1 MSARVPLGLLSAVGA
16 TLLATL
22 ALAAPASASPGLEVG
37 VGRADI
43 TPPTGYFMMGWVRSD
58 GVVIGQN
65 TRLWA
70 RTVVLRE
77 GGEKVALVS
86 EDLNGIPGGM
96 LEDAAN
102 LLHDRGFDQSN
113 ILVSASHTHAAPTGY
128 YNFSTF
134 NTVFMTLNSP
144 TDFSLTGDLDP
155 TLYQFMVRQLAR
167 SIARADDNLGP
178 GKVGWGKTQLLHL
191 TENRSIEAHL
201 ADHGITVPYGEG
213 TVAMDPNGYVH
224 TIDPE
229 VNVLRVDK
237 TIGGRDVPVGM
248 WSTFADHGTVNGYQ
262 FTFYNED
269 HHGAATHHTEDRI
282 RKLGNVPKKQDV
294 VTVYGNTNE
303 GDQSA
308 GLHGQ
313 GPALAEHV
321 GHVESK
327 AFMKAWRQAG
337 KRMSGKPALDN
348 RWTRMCFCGQA
359 TAAGPVDDTAKF
371 GLPQLTGSEE
381 GRGPLFDITRTPF
394 EGDTTADTHSAQGD
408 KIVTLTVD
416 VPKAVPLATIQVGDR
431 LIFSIP
437 GEMTVE
443 MGRRVKTAIMDA
455 VSGSGSGIKHVVLSG
470 LANEYDDYFTTP
482 EEYDA
487 QHYEGGSQVY
497 GRTSSVALQEALVA
511 LAKTLADG
519 TPAPNP
525 YPFDPTNGIVPDGS
539 SFPTGATEATAIAQ
553 PAKRSRRLL
562 HPQFSWQGGERGFDR
577 PLERAFIKVQRHSGP
592 HKWRT
597 VDSDLGLR
605 MLWYVDDNGAYTAE
619 WEPPLRQRPGR
630 YRFSVHARHYRI
642 KSKPFSLLPS
652 KLLVPTA
659 TTADAGEFAVRLA
672 YPKAVSHEAVGDKPP
687 DFAADLTARPLYAGG
702 GQIRFLVDGKPAV
715 VRSKHGGLFSVRAPT
730 GATIEIPKGAA
741 RDRFGNR
748 NGKAVSFTAPG

>member
-1 MSARVPLGLLSAVGA
+1 MSARVRLGLLSAVGS

-22 ALAAPASASPGLEVG
+22 ALAAPASAESGLKVG

-58 GVVIGQN
+58 GVVIGQH

-70 RTVVLRE
+70 RTVVLNE

-96 LEDAAN
+96 LEDAAD

-113 ILVSASHTHAAPTGY
+113 ILVSASHTHAAPTGF
-128 YNFSTF
+128 YNFPTF

-144 TDFSLTGDLDP
+144 TDFSLTGEMDP

-167 SIARADDNLGP
+167 SIARADDDLSP
-178 GKVGWGKTQLLHL
+178 GKVGWGSTQLLHL

-237 TIGGRDVPVGM
+237 KIHGRDVPVGM
-248 WSTFADHGTVNGYQ
+248 WSTFANHGTVNGYQ

-269 HHGAATHHTEDRI
+269 HHGAATQQTEDKI
-282 RKLGNVPKKQDV
+282 RKIGHVPKGQEV

-308 GLHGQ
+308 GLHER
-313 GPALAEHV
+313 GPAMAEHV

-327 AFMKAWRQAG
+327 AFMAAWRQAG
-337 KRMSGKPALDN
+337 HKMSSKPDLDS
-348 RWTRMCFCGQA
+348 RWTRMCFCGQD
-359 TAAGPVDDTAKF
+359 TADGPVDDQSSF

-394 EGDTTADTHSAQGD
+394 EGDSTADTHSAQGD
-408 KIVTLTVD
+408 KIETLTVD
-416 VPKAVPLATIQVGDR
+416 VPKAVPLSTIRIGDQM
-431 LIFSIP
+431 IFSIP

-443 MGRRVKTAIMDA
+443 MGRRVKTALMDA
-455 VSGSGSGIKHVVLSG
+455 VQGSGINHVVLSG
-470 LANEYDDYFTTP
+470 LANEYVDYFTTP

-487 QHYEGGSQVY
+487 QHYEGGSEVY
-497 GRTSSVALQEALVA
+497 GRTSSVALQEALVG
-511 LAKTLADG
+511 LARTLADG
-519 TPAPNP
+519 QPAPAP
-525 YPFDPTNGIVPDGS
+525 YPYDPTNGVVPDGS
-539 SFPTGATEATAIAQ
+539 TFPTGATATTAIAQ
-553 PAKRSRRLL
+553 PSKRSHRLL
-562 HPQFSWQGGERGFDR
+562 HPQFSWQGGERGYDR
-577 PLERAFIKVQRHSGP
+577 PLERAFVKVQRRSG
-592 HKWRT
+592 KRWRT
-597 VDSDLGLR
+597 VDSDLGLS
-605 MLWYVDDNGAYTAE
+605 MLWYVDDGGAYTTE
-619 WEPPLRQRPGR
+619 WEPSLRERKGR

-652 KLLVPTA
+652 KALVPKLTQA
-659 TTADAGEFAVRLA
+659 SAGKVFFQLA
-672 YPKAVSHEAVGDKPP
+672 YPKAIAHEDVGDKPP
-687 DFAADLTARPLYAGG
+687 DFTADLTARPLYAGG
-702 GQIRFLVDGKPAV
+702 GQVKFLVDDKQV
-715 VRSKHGGLFSVRAPT
+715 VVKAKHGGTFGVNAAS